1 MNKDTELYAELTS
14 RTADNVKNIIS
25 EIITNE
31 NTKFSIYKI
40 DIKIIEKIFKEKFL
54 KLTTKNRLLD
64 SSSIFIKM
72 LDLVFKYYA
81 KTMISLE
88 SYIMGING
96 EIITYTRSMVKD
108 YLDSVKL
115 ECNDEKQIQ
124 KIDEVLSKLDSV
136 TSLTEIDNIEDV
148 LPDELYDTIV
158 ETIFSDLAYAED
170 EYIYHP
176 EDLVEKWMDYLNTID
191 YPIFDHKEV
200 VAYSHEMFVEILLFL
215 NQNFTINFYEN
226 NKDVSSLRH
235 DDIIDDAINFVLYGE
250 HLPRYSLMLPYEIN
264 ILHPETLLNSHKNIS
279 YDLLNKNFILGFN
292 IEYYIVLI
300 DIVMFP
306 LLKEITNISDE
317 FELIDS
323 L

>member
-54 KLTTKNRLLD
+54 KRTTKNRLLD

-81 KTMISLE
+81 TSLVSLE

-96 EIITYTRSMVKD
+96 EVIEYTRSMVKD
-108 YLDSVKL
+108 YLDTVKT

-124 KIDEVLSKLDSV
+124 KIDEVLSKIENVS
-136 TSLTEIDNIEDV
+136 SLAEIDNIEEV
-148 LPDELYDTIV
+148 LPDELYESILDALYND
-158 ETIFSDLAYAED
+158 FSYQSD
-170 EYIYHP
+170 EPIYNP
-176 EDLVEKWMDYLNTID
+176 QPLVENWMEYLYAID
-191 YPIFDHKEV
+191 YPIFDYKAV
-200 VAYSHEMFVEILLFL
+200 FAYSHEMFVEILVFL
-215 NQNFTINFYEN
+215 NNNFTLNFYEN
-226 NKDVSSLRH
+226 NKDVSSLRL
-235 DDIIDDAINFVLYGE
+235 DDIISDTISFVLYGE
-250 HLPRYSLMLPYEIN
+250 CLPRYSIMLPYEIN
-264 ILHPETLLNSHKNIS
+264 ITYPETLLNNKNIS
-279 YDLLNKNFILGFN
+279 YEFLNKNFILGFN

-300 DIVMFP
+300 DVVMFP

-317 FELIDS
+317 IELINS